1 METAMFDTSHLVA
14 TDETAEHAALYCL
27 GDFSPE
33 DRKNYEEHL
42 SSCAVCRSEVEKYAA
57 LIADLAIAGAGGR
70 PSEARAAFLTRVHNE
85 KANREQWAKI
95 SSVLITAQLPARPTR
110 KKNREQVTAALD
122 QLTTQLSWVEQEL
135 LNAVVHA
142 ALELCD
148 AGTAGF
154 SVLYEEEKV
163 FRWDAI
169 AGDLAGAKG
178 GTTPSNWSPC
188 GTTLNLGAPQLFSLP
203 SRCFE
208 YFSSS
213 PRQIVEGLVVPVYV
227 GDKPLGT
234 LWVASHDDRKFDKED
249 VQVLQRLCSLCSTAF
264 GAMRKR
270 QANQNSEAGR

>member
-1 METAMFDTSHLVA
+1 MFDKPHRVSTN
-14 TDETAEHAALYCL
+14 ETAEHATLYCL

-57 LIADLAIAGAGGR
+57 VVADLAMAGAR
-70 PSEARAAFLTRVHNE
+70 DLPSKARAAFLIRVHNE
-85 KANREQWAKI
+85 RANREQWAKI
-95 SSVLITAQLPARPTR
+95 SSVLITAQLSARPTR
-110 KKNREQVTAALD
+110 KKNREQVSVALD
-122 QLTTQLSWVEQEL
+122 KLATRLSEIEREL
-135 LNAVVHA
+135 LDAVVRA

-188 GTTLNLGAPQLFSLP
+188 GTTLNLGTPQLFSLP

-213 PRQIVEGLVVPVYV
+213 PHQIVEGLVVPVYV

-249 VQVLQRLCSLCSTAF
+249 VQALQRLANLCGTAV
-264 GAMRKR
+264 GTMRER
-270 QANQNSEAGR
+270 QANQNSEASKLI

>member
-1 METAMFDTSHLVA
+1 MFDKSHLVA
-14 TDETAEHAALYCL
+14 TDETAEHATLYCL

-57 LIADLAIAGAGGR
+57 VIADLAIAGGGDL
-70 PSEARAAFLTRVHNE
+70 PSKARAAFLTRIHNE
-85 KANREQWAKI
+85 RANREQWAKI
-95 SSVLITAQLPARPTR
+95 SSVLITAELSARPTR

-122 QLTTQLSWVEQEL
+122 QMANRPSGIEQEL
-135 LNAVVHA
+135 LDALVRA
-142 ALELCD
+142 ALDLCD

-154 SVLYEEEKV
+154 SVLYEDEKV

-169 AGDLAGAKG
+169 AGDLAAAKG

-188 GTTLNLGAPQLFSLP
+188 GTTLDLGSPQLFSLP

-208 YFSSS
+208 YFSNS
-213 PRQIVEGLVVPVYV
+213 PHQIVEGLVVPVYV

-249 VQVLQRLCSLCSTAF
+249 VQVLQRLASLCGTAV
-264 GAMRKR
+264 GTMRER
-270 QANQNSEAGR
+270 QANQNSESGH